1 MSLAI
6 LKRDASLDTLTSRV
20 QVCALI
26 SSNTLEGIVRAFGAS
41 CIYCLPRG
49 GSGMAPALVDL

>member
-6 LKRDASLDTLTSRV
+6 LKRDPSLDIFTSRV

-26 SSNTLEGIVRAFGAS
+26 SSDTLEGILRAFGAS
-41 CIYCLPRG
+41 FIYCLPRG